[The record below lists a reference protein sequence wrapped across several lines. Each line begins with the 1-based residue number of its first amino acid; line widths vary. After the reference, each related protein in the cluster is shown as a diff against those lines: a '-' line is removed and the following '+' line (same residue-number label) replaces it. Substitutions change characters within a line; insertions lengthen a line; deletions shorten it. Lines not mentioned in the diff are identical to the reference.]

1 MTALAGDVSDRLAPS
16 PCGHRA
22 RSSDRFFGGVAP
34 VLVVGGCCSNGL
46 RLGWYQSEK
55 GVLWSSLHARVVK
68 MPAPAGGPTRPALL

>member
-1 MTALAGDVSDRLAPS
+1 MFLIVLPPVPAVIVLALPIGFSE
-16 PCGHRA
+16 
-22 RSSDRFFGGVAP
+22 VAP